1 MPGGEES
8 GLVEIPRFKK
18 RELNLAIVR
27 GSGPWRL
34 AWYAIWTWWLLNAM
48 AALVGGLSR
57 T

>member
-1 MPGGEES
+1 MPGGGES

-48 AALVGGLSR
+48 AALVGGLLR